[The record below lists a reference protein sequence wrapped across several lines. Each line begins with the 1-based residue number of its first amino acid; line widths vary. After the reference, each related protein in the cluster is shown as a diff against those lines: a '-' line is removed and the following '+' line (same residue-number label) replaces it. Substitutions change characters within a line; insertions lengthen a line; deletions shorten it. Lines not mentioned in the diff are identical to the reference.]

1 VGAETQEQ
9 SVNWQSPQALARRA
23 RQQAAQAELPSRV
36 GPVEFGTLGVM
47 VVVRCP
53 HDLDR

>member
-1 VGAETQEQ
+1 
-9 SVNWQSPQALARRA
+9 VNWQSPQAHARRA

-36 GPVEFGTLGVM
+36 GPVEFGMLGAT
-47 VVVRCP
+47 VVVRCL